1 MHVSPSLDYRLLLD
15 RVLKTVDQAAYLTP
29 ASHVEARQR
38 AAMREIEVSIQGRE
52 FAPDTT
58 RALARRLYAE
68 GRIDRVMMI
77 SALHVIA
84 AHPGV
89 RDWVEAARLAG
100 EQEVAALELGGP
112 DLNNNLASVDR
123 HRGVLAFM
131 MGHHAVALDH
141 LGRAL
146 ERQHNVENLGNV
158 LCALCALGETLD
170 AQALV
175 ERVRSSWPA
184 PFVAD
189 LHRRIHADPDLALLQ
204 SPEVSS

>member
-1 MHVSPSLDYRLLLD
+1 MHVSSSLDYRLLLD
-15 RVLKTVDQAAYLTP
+15 RVLKTVDQSAYLTP
-29 ASHVEARQR
+29 ASHVEPRQR
-38 AAMREIEVSIQGRE
+38 TAMREIEVAIQARDFSAENVRG
-52 FAPDTT
+52 
-58 RALARRLYAE
+58 LVRRLYTE
-68 GRIDRVMMI
+68 GRIDRVMML

-84 AHPGV
+84 AHPTV

-112 DLNNNLASVDR
+112 DLNHNLASVDR

-158 LCALCALGETLD
+158 LCALLALGEEED
-170 AQALV
+170 ARDLV
-175 ERVRSSWPA
+175 SRVTASWPA
-184 PFVAD
+184 NFTSE
-189 LHRRIHADPDLALLQ
+189 LNRRIAADPDLALLQ
-204 SPEVSS
+204 TPEVSS